1 MSLVTLVRRVIRT
14 IGRHVEHARAVRQLQ
29 AMSDRDL
36 RDIGIARA
44 EIDALV
50 TGTIQRPTVDP
61 ALVRPKG
68 AANRRGAPAAPAAVD
83 AA

>member
-1 MSLVTLVRRVIRT
+1 MFLIEALRRAIASVARQF
-14 IGRHVEHARAVRQLQ
+14 EHARAIRQLQ

-50 TGTIQRPTVDP
+50 TGQLIRPNVDP
-61 ALVRPKG
+61 ALVRPAG
-68 AANRRGAPAAPAAVD
+68 AANRRGAPVALD
-83 AA
+83 AAEAA